1 MYYTLK
7 PQGDIIL
14 SSLKWFFVK
23 YPLTAMRKVTDAQ
36 QNTQRQE
43 PGDKG
48 VGTQQAVSRQHQLT
62 STKGHGISKLSPI
75 PGVREVSWPPAG
87 LYKRQSDSHDN
98 RSSRRG
104 CKLERPQLGLE
115 ASQPFDRLGPFHAA
129 SKQDVFLSPN
139 TNQVALVM
147 VPQ

>member
-1 MYYTLK
+1 MMYYTLK

-14 SSLKWFFVK
+14 SSLKWLLVK

-75 PGVREVSWPPAG
+75 PGVRYPGHQQVCTNVSPTAMIT
-87 LYKRQSDSHDN
+87 
-98 RSSRRG
+98 
-104 CKLERPQLGLE
+104 E
-115 ASQPFDRLGPFHAA
+115 AAA
-129 SKQDVFLSPN
+129 EAAN
-139 TNQVALVM
+139 
-147 VPQ
+147 